1 MTSLSQDVTF
11 IVPNKL
17 ALNLFRSLKSIKQWE
32 QLYFWQPSKVR
43 PVALFQV
50 KNIVS
55 RSGIPHIYTSIATSK
70 IGRGSYILVVFCD
83 AGWKTKTSCIKCTL
97 IFVLD
102 EVWQVLE
109 ATGFTDKYD
118 SQIYLSVHDAVLAA
132 TVEGEGEYGNEVGS
146 SGSQILSV
154 YC

>member
-1 MTSLSQDVTF
+1 M
-11 IVPNKL
+11 
-17 ALNLFRSLKSIKQWE
+17 LKSSSQAT
-32 QLYFWQPSKVR
+32 VR
-43 PVALFQV
+43 
-50 KNIVS
+50 NIA
-55 RSGIPHIYTSIATSK
+55 YTVYTNIHVATSK
-70 IGRGSYILVVFCD
+70 DERIVHFGRVLRR
-83 AGWKTKTSCIKCTL
+83 WLKENETLCIMCTL

-154 YC
+154 HC

>member
-1 MTSLSQDVTF
+1 M
-11 IVPNKL
+11 
-17 ALNLFRSLKSIKQWE
+17 
-32 QLYFWQPSKVR
+32 
-43 PVALFQV
+43 
-50 KNIVS
+50 
-55 RSGIPHIYTSIATSK
+55 
-70 IGRGSYILVVFCD
+70 
-83 AGWKTKTSCIKCTL
+83 CTL

-146 SGSQILSV
+146 SGSHCLFIDYQYIMF
-154 YC
+154 

>member
-1 MTSLSQDVTF
+1 M
-11 IVPNKL
+11 
-17 ALNLFRSLKSIKQWE
+17 
-32 QLYFWQPSKVR
+32 
-43 PVALFQV
+43 
-50 KNIVS
+50 
-55 RSGIPHIYTSIATSK
+55 
-70 IGRGSYILVVFCD
+70 
-83 AGWKTKTSCIKCTL
+83 

-154 YC
+154 Y